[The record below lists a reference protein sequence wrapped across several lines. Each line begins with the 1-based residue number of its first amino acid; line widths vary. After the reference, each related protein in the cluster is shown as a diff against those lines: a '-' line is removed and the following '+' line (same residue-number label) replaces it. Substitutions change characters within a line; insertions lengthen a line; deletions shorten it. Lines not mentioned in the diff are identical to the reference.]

1 MAQNGKK
8 IIHHKGRPGQISM
21 CLSTQFR
28 MFINRSDWKVLPMS
42 ALVAAMVVYVTGQQM
57 GVSMEG
63 TLKGALALACICV
76 WNGFFNS
83 IQVVCRERDVIK
95 REHRNGMHV
104 SSYVF
109 AHMINQAFI
118 CLAEVAITIAIC
130 IFGGMKFT
138 GAGYIF
144 SSLFAEVCITLF
156 LLTYAS
162 DILSLFISCIVKT
175 STTAMTVMPFML
187 IFELVFADVVFK
199 IGSGLKFLTNL
210 SFAKWGVRC
219 IAALFNY
226 NSLPMTSM
234 WTQVQKFKDVE
245 IGGSKVVSDAINYIE
260 ENNLVDTI
268 NQAVGQYNQ
277 NAEFASTRVNI
288 VICWT
293 TLAMFIVIFGILSI
307 IALERIDRDKR

>member
-1 MAQNGKK
+1 MAQKSKK
-8 IIHHKGRPGQISM
+8 SIHHRGRLGQISM

-28 MFINRSDWKVLPMS
+28 IFISRSDWKVLPMS
-42 ALVAAMVVYVTGQQM
+42 ALVAAMVVYVTGRQM

-95 REHRNGMHV
+95 REHRNGMHI
-104 SSYVF
+104 SSYVIS
-109 AHMINQAFI
+109 HMINQALI
-118 CLAEVAITIAIC
+118 CLAEVAITVAIC
-130 IFGGMKFT
+130 IFGGMDFIGT
-138 GAGYIF
+138 GHIF
-144 SSLFAEVCITLF
+144 KSLLAEMCITLF

-187 IFELVFADVVFK
+187 IFELIFADVIFK

-219 IAALFNY
+219 IAALSDY

-234 WTQVQKFKDVE
+234 WSQVQRLKDVE
-245 IGGSKVVSDAINYIE
+245 IGGTKVVSEAIQYIE
-260 ENNLVDTI
+260 DNNLVDTI
-268 NQAVGQYNQ
+268 NYKVAQYNQ
-277 NAEFASTRVNI
+277 NAEFASTRLNI
-288 VICWT
+288 FICWM
-293 TLAMFIVIFGILSI
+293 TLVMFIVIFGILSI
-307 IALERIDRDKR
+307 IVLERIDRDKR